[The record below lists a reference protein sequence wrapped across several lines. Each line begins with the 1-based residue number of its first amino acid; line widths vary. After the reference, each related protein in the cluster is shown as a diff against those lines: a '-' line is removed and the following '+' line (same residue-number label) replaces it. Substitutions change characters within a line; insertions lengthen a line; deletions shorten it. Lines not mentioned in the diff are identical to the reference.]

1 MAQISL
7 YVPDDVLD
15 DLRREAGERR
25 TSISKLVLSA
35 VVGRK
40 DAHGWPEGYF
50 ELYGSCPEFPSVEEI
65 RMGLDGS
72 LDDEFSGP
80 GET

>member
-15 DLRREAGERR
+15 ELRAEAKESNVSLSR
-25 TSISKLVLSA
+25 LVLGA
-35 VVGRK
+35 VEGRR
-40 DAHGWPEGYF
+40 DVRSWPEGYF

-72 LDDEFSGP
+72 LDDEFSWP
-80 GET
+80 GEA